1 MKPIPVSY
9 ADIMDSTP
17 WASLRAFSPDMVV
30 GVERGGMVL
39 AAIAAFRLNAGL
51 ATVRASLYDDSK
63 PAREKFQKPK
73 IESPPASLPALAGKR
88 VLIVDDVSNT
98 GRTMAAVVETI
109 QSAGAKEVKTF
120 VYAGNADF
128 SCKPF
133 EKCLRFPWEPITFD
147 SCSSAGKSVVKS
159 PEI

>member
-9 ADIMDSTP
+9 GEIMDSTP
-17 WASLRAFSPDMVV
+17 WVSLRAFSPDMVI

-39 AAIAAFRLNAGL
+39 AAITAFRLDAAL

-63 PAREKFQKPK
+63 PAKEKHPEPE
-73 IESPPASLPALAGKR
+73 IMPAPLPSLAGRR
-88 VLIVDDVSNT
+88 VLIVDDVCNT
-98 GRTMAAVVETI
+98 GRTLAAVSRLV
-109 QSAGAKEVKTF
+109 QSAGPKEVKTF

-133 EKCLRFPWEPITFD
+133 EKCLRFPWEE
-147 SCSSAGKSVVKS
+147 VR
-159 PEI
+159 